1 MTDMNVDWARE
12 LLREA
17 AGIYL
22 AHLMPDDPAV
32 LDDALIDVFVDGGLV
47 AILRARAAGDSEL
60 EAQWPALPDLDGR
73 DLFGH
78 LPVVGE

>member
-1 MTDMNVDWARE
+1 MTDMNIDWARE

-60 EAQWPALPDLDGR
+60 EAQWPALPDLDG
-73 DLFGH
+73 DDVFPNYPITGF
-78 LPVVGE
+78 